1 MKGSIRNG
9 LEGSMVDTVFPYQV
23 VLFTQHYS
31 ITGGLF
37 LREQRLSDFLND
49 RRDTSI
55 LMRNTSVARL
65 ENPAKILEK
74 AVSSIV
80 PKSGIILAF
89 EPPQKTGP
97 IGRQFIKYPKLKYDV
112 FVALDGI
119 EVRGQLNQAG
129 PIDLRG
135 AMTNASESFLPITQ
149 ATVVLKASP
158 NFIVKREAVLV
169 NVQRIRFLGE
179 LEQKETQEDVT

>member
-1 MKGSIRNG
+1 
-9 LEGSMVDTVFPYQV
+9 MVDTVFPYQV

-65 ENPAKILEK
+65 ENPVKILEK
-74 AVSSIV
+74 TVSSII
-80 PKSGIILAF
+80 PKIGILLAF
-89 EPPQKTGP
+89 EPPQKAHPTG
-97 IGRQFIKYPKLKYDV
+97 RFLKYPKQKYGV
-112 FVALDGI
+112 FIALDGM
-119 EVRGQLNQAG
+119 EVRGQLNQPG
-129 PIDLRG
+129 PLDLRG
-135 AMTNASESFLPITQ
+135 AMINTSESFLPITQ
-149 ATVVLKASP
+149 ATVILKANP

-169 NVQRIRFLGE
+169 NVQCIRFLGE
-179 LEQKETQEDVT
+179 LEQTERPEATP